1 MGERN
6 IKKTNIRLIQLIEDL
21 KTYSREHKASI
32 WKEIGR
38 RLESPSKNRCEVNLS
53 RINRNTKLSD
63 IIVVPGKVLG
73 AGVLD
78 HPVTVAAVNFSDLA
92 RKKIIA
98 TGGTV
103 ITIEELLRTL
113 SKGSNVKI
121 IR

>member
-21 KTYSREHKASI
+21 KRYAREHEVNI

-38 RLESPSKNRCEVNLS
+38 RLESPSKNYAEVNLS
-53 RINRNTKLSD
+53 RINRYTKLND
-63 IIVVPGKVLG
+63 VIVVPGKVLG

-78 HPVTVAAVNFSDLA
+78 HPVTVAAVNFTDLA
-92 RKKIIA
+92 QRKISA
-98 TGGTV
+98 TGGAV
-103 ITIEELLRTL
+103 MTIEELLETL
-113 SKGSNVKI
+113 PKGSNVKI

>member
-6 IKKTNIRLIQLIEDL
+6 IRKTNVRLIQLIEDL
-21 KTYSREHKASI
+21 KRYSREHDASI
-32 WKEIGR
+32 WKAIGG
-38 RLESPSKNRCEVNLS
+38 RLESPSKNHCEVNLS
-53 RINRNTKLSD
+53 RINRYTKLSD
-63 IIVVPGKVLG
+63 VIVVPGKVLG

-78 HPVTVAAVNFSDLA
+78 HPVTVAAVNFTDLA

-103 ITIEELLRTL
+103 VTIEELLRTL
-113 SKGSNVKI
+113 PKGSNVKI

>member
-6 IKKTNIRLIQLIEDL
+6 IKKTDIRLIQLIEDL

-78 HPVTVAAVNFSDLA
+78 HPVTVAAMNFTDLA

>member
-21 KTYSREHKASI
+21 KTYSREHKASV
-32 WKEIGR
+32 WKEIRR
-38 RLESPSKNRCEVNLS
+38 RLESPSKNHCEVNLS

-78 HPVTVAAVNFSDLA
+78 HAVTVAAVNFTDLA

>member
-6 IKKTNIRLIQLIEDL
+6 IKKTNVRLIQLIEDL
-21 KTYSREHKASI
+21 KRYSREHEASI
-32 WKEIGR
+32 WKEVGR
-38 RLESPSKNRCEVNLS
+38 RLESPSKNHSEVNLS
-53 RINRNTKLSD
+53 RINRYTKLSD
-63 IIVVPGKVLG
+63 VIVVPGKVLG

-78 HPVTVAAVNFSDLA
+78 HPVTVAAVNFTDSA

-113 SKGSNVKI
+113 SERSNVKI